1 MFNKKKIIIG
11 ETYLFDVLNETDMA
25 NVATLVT
32 VVKKVGHD
40 EYAVISVNNS
50 SVFKTKSKY
59 LTPYVNKKEA
69 VAIRCKYGTT
79 DIKSD
84 DVSLLNH
91 IRSILSTIA
100 DEICTT
106 DDTIYNE
113 KISNDIEKICLRVKE
128 LEDKLKPYAEI
139 TENMKNLELIKSY
152 KEFIQE
158 TAECYERDIANNI
171 KRRDNGREQIL
182 NNSQF
187 KEKFDKIVNDYC
199 NGKETKI
206 SFIHR
211 AITCVKEDYPI
222 DLLKNCEN
230 EPLTEE
236 EISEVSHTINS
247 IVQLGKIVLIIIPKE
262 DEEEKIDVHAY
273 FNDPYDMPSM
283 LSNNP
288 YNMSSMSEE
297 DISDF
302 IHSGFP
308 DILEDNYIPTYKYN
322 VITINEVE
330 IGKEDEEDE

>member
-1 MFNKKKIIIG
+1 MFNKKRIIIG

-32 VVKKVGHD
+32 VVKKLGHD
-40 EYAVISVNNS
+40 EYAVISVNNN

-59 LTPYVNKKEA
+59 LTPYVNKEEA
-69 VAIRCKYGTT
+69 VVIRCKYGTT

-106 DDTIYNE
+106 DDPIYNE
-113 KISNDIEKICLRVKE
+113 KISNDIEKICLRVEE

-139 TENMKNLELIKSY
+139 TENMKNLEVIKSY
-152 KEFIQE
+152 KEFMQE
-158 TAECYERDIANNI
+158 VTEKYNRNLVGKIERDVTT
-171 KRRDNGREQIL
+171 RDQIL
-182 NNSQF
+182 NDSQF

-206 SFIHR
+206 NFIHR
-211 AITCVKEDYPI
+211 AIACVKEDYPI
-222 DLLKNCEN
+222 DLLKNREN

-262 DEEEKIDVHAY
+262 DEKGKIDVHAY
-273 FNDPYDMPSM
+273 FNDPYDMP
-283 LSNNP
+283 
-288 YNMSSMSEE
+288 SMSEE

-330 IGKEDEEDE
+330 IGKEVEEDE

>member
-1 MFNKKKIIIG
+1 MQ
-11 ETYLFDVLNETDMA
+11 E
-25 NVATLVT
+25 ATEKYNQNLVG
-32 VVKKVGHD
+32 K
-40 EYAVISVNNS
+40 
-50 SVFKTKSKY
+50 
-59 LTPYVNKKEA
+59 
-69 VAIRCKYGTT
+69 
-79 DIKSD
+79 
-84 DVSLLNH
+84 
-91 IRSILSTIA
+91 
-100 DEICTT
+100 
-106 DDTIYNE
+106 
-113 KISNDIEKICLRVKE
+113 IEK
-128 LEDKLKPYAEI
+128 DI
-139 TENMKNLELIKSY
+139 T
-152 KEFIQE
+152 
-158 TAECYERDIANNI
+158 TRD
-171 KRRDNGREQIL
+171 QIL

-199 NGKETKI
+199 NRKETKI
-206 SFIHR
+206 NFIHR
-211 AITCVKEDYPI
+211 AIACVKEDYPI
-222 DLLKNCEN
+222 DLLKNREN

-262 DEEEKIDVHAY
+262 DEKEKIDVHAY

-330 IGKEDEEDE
+330 IGKEDKEDE

>member
-1 MFNKKKIIIG
+1 MFNKKRIVIG

-40 EYAVISVNNS
+40 EYAVISVNNNS
-50 SVFKTKSKY
+50 IFKTKSKY
-59 LTPYVNKKEA
+59 LTPYVNKEEA
-69 VAIRCKYGTT
+69 VVIRCKYGTT
-79 DIKSD
+79 DITSD

-106 DDTIYNE
+106 DDPIYNE
-113 KISNDIEKICLRVKE
+113 KISNDIEKICLRVEE
-128 LEDKLKPYAEI
+128 LEDKLKPYAQI
-139 TENMKNLELIKSY
+139 TENMKNLEVIKSY
-152 KEFIQE
+152 KEFMQE
-158 TAECYERDIANNI
+158 VTEKYNQNLVGKIEKDITTRD
-171 KRRDNGREQIL
+171 QIL

-206 SFIHR
+206 IFIHR
-211 AITCVKEDYPI
+211 AIACVKKYYPI
-222 DLLKNCEN
+222 DLLKNREN

-262 DEEEKIDVHAY
+262 DEKEKIDVHAY

-330 IGKEDEEDE
+330 IGKEDKEDE

>member
-1 MFNKKKIIIG
+1 MFNKKRIVIG

-32 VVKKVGHD
+32 VVKKLGHD
-40 EYAVISVNNS
+40 EYAVISVNNN

-59 LTPYVNKKEA
+59 LTPYVNKEEA
-69 VAIRCKYGTT
+69 VVIRCKYGTT

-91 IRSILSTIA
+91 IRSILSTIS

-106 DDTIYNE
+106 DDPIYNE
-113 KISNDIEKICLRVKE
+113 KISNDIEKICLRVEE

-139 TENMKNLELIKSY
+139 SENMKNLEVIKSY
-152 KEFIQE
+152 KEFMQE
-158 TAECYERDIANNI
+158 VTEKYNQNLAGKIEKDITTRD
-171 KRRDNGREQIL
+171 QIL

-206 SFIHR
+206 IFIHR
-211 AITCVKEDYPI
+211 AIACVKKYYPI
-222 DLLKNCEN
+222 DLLKNREN

-262 DEEEKIDVHAY
+262 DEKEKIDVHAY

-330 IGKEDEEDE
+330 IGKEDKEDE

>member
-1 MFNKKKIIIG
+1 MFNKKRIIIG

-32 VVKKVGHD
+32 VVKKLGHD
-40 EYAVISVNNS
+40 EYAVISVNNN

-59 LTPYVNKKEA
+59 LTPYVNKEEA
-69 VAIRCKYGTT
+69 VVIRCKYGTT
-79 DIKSD
+79 DITSD

-91 IRSILSTIA
+91 IRSILSTIS

-106 DDTIYNE
+106 DDPIYNE
-113 KISNDIEKICLRVKE
+113 KISNDIEKICLRVEE

-139 TENMKNLELIKSY
+139 SENMKNLEVIKSY
-152 KEFIQE
+152 KEFMQE
-158 TAECYERDIANNI
+158 VTEKYNQNLAGKIEKDITTRD
-171 KRRDNGREQIL
+171 QIL

-206 SFIHR
+206 IFIHR
-211 AITCVKEDYPI
+211 AIACVKKYYPI
-222 DLLKNCEN
+222 DLLKNREN

-262 DEEEKIDVHAY
+262 DEKEKIDVHAY

-330 IGKEDEEDE
+330 IGKEVEEDE

>member
-1 MFNKKKIIIG
+1 MFNKKRIIIG

-32 VVKKVGHD
+32 VVKKLGHD
-40 EYAVISVNNS
+40 EYAVISVNNN

-59 LTPYVNKKEA
+59 LTPYVNKEEA
-69 VAIRCKYGTT
+69 VVIRCKYGTT

-106 DDTIYNE
+106 DDPIYNE
-113 KISNDIEKICLRVKE
+113 KISNDIEKICLRVEE

-139 TENMKNLELIKSY
+139 SENMKNLEVIKSY
-152 KEFIQE
+152 KEFMQE
-158 TAECYERDIANNI
+158 VTEKYNQNLAGKIEKDITTRD
-171 KRRDNGREQIL
+171 QIL

-206 SFIHR
+206 IFIHR
-211 AITCVKEDYPI
+211 AIACVKKYYPI
-222 DLLKNCEN
+222 DLLKNREN

-262 DEEEKIDVHAY
+262 VEKEKIDVHAY

-308 DILEDNYIPTYKYN
+308 DILENDYIPTYKYN

>member
-1 MFNKKKIIIG
+1 MFNKKRIVIG

-40 EYAVISVNNS
+40 EYAVVSVNNG
-50 SVFKTKSKY
+50 SVFKTNEKY

-69 VAIRCKYGTT
+69 VVIRCKYGTT
-79 DIKSD
+79 DITSD
-84 DVSLLNH
+84 DVSLLNR
-91 IRSILSTIA
+91 IRSILSTISN
-100 DEICTT
+100 EICTT
-106 DDTIYNE
+106 DDPVYNE
-113 KISNDIEKICLRVKE
+113 KISNDIEKIRLRVEE

-139 TENMKNLELIKSY
+139 TENMKNLEVIKSY
-152 KEFIQE
+152 KEFMQE
-158 TAECYERDIANNI
+158 VTEKYDRNLVGKIERNVTT
-171 KRRDNGREQIL
+171 RDQIL

-211 AITCVKEDYPI
+211 AILCVKENYPI

-247 IVQLGKIVLIIIPKE
+247 IVQLGKIVLIIIPKK
-262 DEEEKIDVHAY
+262 DEEKKIDVHAY

-288 YNMSSMSEE
+288 CNMSSMSEE

>member
-1 MFNKKKIIIG
+1 MFNKKRIVIG

-40 EYAVISVNNS
+40 EYAVISVNNNS
-50 SVFKTKSKY
+50 IFKTKSKY
-59 LTPYVNKKEA
+59 LTPYVNKEEA
-69 VAIRCKYGTT
+69 VVIRCKYGTT
-79 DIKSD
+79 DITSD

-91 IRSILSTIA
+91 IRSILSTIS

-106 DDTIYNE
+106 DDPIYNE
-113 KISNDIEKICLRVKE
+113 KISNDIEKICLRVEE

-139 TENMKNLELIKSY
+139 SENMKNLEVIKSY
-152 KEFIQE
+152 KEFMQE
-158 TAECYERDIANNI
+158 VTEKYNQNLAGKIEKDITTRD
-171 KRRDNGREQIL
+171 QIL

-206 SFIHR
+206 IFIHR
-211 AITCVKEDYPI
+211 AIACVKKYYPI
-222 DLLKNCEN
+222 DLLKNREN

-262 DEEEKIDVHAY
+262 DEKEKIDVHAY

-330 IGKEDEEDE
+330 IGKEDKEDE

>member
-1 MFNKKKIIIG
+1 MFNKKRIIIG

-32 VVKKVGHD
+32 VVKKLGHD
-40 EYAVISVNNS
+40 EYAVISVNNN

-59 LTPYVNKKEA
+59 LTPYVNKEEA
-69 VAIRCKYGTT
+69 VVIRCKYGTT
-79 DIKSD
+79 NIKSD

-100 DEICTT
+100 DEIYTT
-106 DDTIYNE
+106 DDPIYNE
-113 KISNDIEKICLRVKE
+113 KISNDIEKICLRVEE

-139 TENMKNLELIKSY
+139 TENMKNLEVIKSY
-152 KEFIQE
+152 KEFMQE
-158 TAECYERDIANNI
+158 VTEKYNRNLVGKIERDVTT
-171 KRRDNGREQIL
+171 RDQIL
-182 NNSQF
+182 NDSQF

-206 SFIHR
+206 IFIHR
-211 AITCVKEDYPI
+211 AIACVKKYYPI
-222 DLLKNCEN
+222 DLLKNREN

-262 DEEEKIDVHAY
+262 DEKEKIDVHAY
-273 FNDPYDMPSM
+273 FNDPYNMPSM

-330 IGKEDEEDE
+330 IGKEVEEDE

>member
-1 MFNKKKIIIG
+1 MFNKKRIVIG

-59 LTPYVNKKEA
+59 LTPYVNKEEA
-69 VAIRCKYGTT
+69 VVIRCKYGTT
-79 DIKSD
+79 DITSD

-91 IRSILSTIA
+91 IQSILSTIA

-106 DDTIYNE
+106 DDPIYNE
-113 KISNDIEKICLRVKE
+113 KISNDIEKICLRVEE

-139 TENMKNLELIKSY
+139 TENMKNLEVIKSY
-152 KEFIQE
+152 KEFMQE
-158 TAECYERDIANNI
+158 VTEKYNRNLVGKIERDVTT
-171 KRRDNGREQIL
+171 RDQIL
-182 NNSQF
+182 NDSQF

-206 SFIHR
+206 NFIHR
-211 AITCVKEDYPI
+211 AIACVKEDYPI
-222 DLLKNCEN
+222 DLLKNREN

-262 DEEEKIDVHAY
+262 DEKGKIDVHAY

-330 IGKEDEEDE
+330 IGKEVEEDE

>member
-1 MFNKKKIIIG
+1 MFNKKRIVIG

-40 EYAVISVNNS
+40 EYAVISVNNN

-59 LTPYVNKKEA
+59 LTPYVNKEEA
-69 VAIRCKYGTT
+69 VVIRCKYGTT
-79 DIKSD
+79 DITSD

-106 DDTIYNE
+106 DDPIYNE
-113 KISNDIEKICLRVKE
+113 KISNDIEKICLRVEE
-128 LEDKLKPYAEI
+128 LEDKLKPYAQI
-139 TENMKNLELIKSY
+139 TENMKNLEVIKSY
-152 KEFIQE
+152 KEFMQE
-158 TAECYERDIANNI
+158 VTEKYNRNLVGKIERDVTT
-171 KRRDNGREQIL
+171 RDQIL
-182 NNSQF
+182 NDSQF

-206 SFIHR
+206 IFIHR
-211 AITCVKEDYPI
+211 AIACVKKYYPI
-222 DLLKNCEN
+222 DLLKNREN

-262 DEEEKIDVHAY
+262 DEKGKIDVHAY
-273 FNDPYDMPSM
+273 FNDPYNMPSM

-288 YNMSSMSEE
+288 YDMSSMSEE

-308 DILEDNYIPTYKYN
+308 DVLENNYIPTYKYN

>member
-1 MFNKKKIIIG
+1 MFNKKRIVIG

-40 EYAVISVNNS
+40 EYAVISVNNNS
-50 SVFKTKSKY
+50 IFKAKSKY
-59 LTPYVNKKEA
+59 LTPYVNKEEA

-106 DDTIYNE
+106 DDPIYNE
-113 KISNDIEKICLRVKE
+113 KISNDIEKICLRVEE

-139 TENMKNLELIKSY
+139 TENMKNLEVIKSY

-158 TAECYERDIANNI
+158 VTEKYNRSLVGKIERDVTT
-171 KRRDNGREQIL
+171 RDQIL
-182 NNSQF
+182 NDSQF

-206 SFIHR
+206 IFIHR
-211 AITCVKEDYPI
+211 AIACVKKYYPI
-222 DLLKNCEN
+222 DLLKNREN

-262 DEEEKIDVHAY
+262 DEKEKIDVHAY

-330 IGKEDEEDE
+330 IGKEVEEDE